1 MIAVWI
7 LLGIILVLFLIG
19 LYLLKFT
26 FGRRTMPDVYDPE
39 ALAKSQWARYEHI
52 PKCLPWFREHPPQD
66 WYVISHDDN
75 VLHGSFFPC
84 DHPRGTIIQFHGYRS
99 RYEVDFSVSVPFYQS
114 LGFNL
119 LLIDQRGNS
128 GSQGNFITFGVK
140 ERLDALSWVTY
151 TAMRLGQDH
160 PIYLSGLS
168 MGATTVCM
176 AADLEFPA
184 NVRGILADCGF
195 TSPAAILEHVVK
207 TVYHLPGK
215 PVVAFLNIFTNLF
228 AGFSLYEWSTMEAL
242 KDARYPV
249 ILFHGLND
257 DFVPYTMS
265 RESYAACTGEKS
277 LHEFPGAGHGLSYLE
292 DMPRYQKLLREFLEG
307 HLPGNEVQP

>member
-1 MIAVWI
+1 MIVLWI
-7 LLGIILVLFLIG
+7 LPGLLVILLAVG

-26 FGRRTMPDVYDPE
+26 FGRRPMPDIYDPE
-39 ALAKSQWARYEHI
+39 AFAKSPWARYTH
-52 PKCLPWFREHPPQD
+52 LPESIKWFKAHPPQH
-66 WYVISHDDN
+66 WHVISHDDK

-84 DHPRGTIIQFHGYRS
+84 ENARGTIIQFHGYRS
-99 RYEVDFSVSVPFYQS
+99 RYEVEFSISAPFYQD

-128 GSQGNFITFGVK
+128 GSQGRFITFGIK
-140 ERLDALSWVTY
+140 ERLDVLSWVTY
-151 TAMRLGQDH
+151 AAMKLGQDH

-176 AADLEFPA
+176 ASDLEFPA

-195 TSPAAILEHVVK
+195 TSPAAILEHVVRS
-207 TVYHLPGK
+207 VYHLPGK

-228 AGFSLYEWSTMEAL
+228 AGFSLYEWSTTEAL
-242 KDARYPV
+242 KNARYPV
-249 ILFHGLND
+249 ILFHGLED

-265 RESYAACTGEKS
+265 RESYGACTGESS
-277 LHEFPGAGHGLSYLE
+277 LHEFPNAGHGLSYLE
-292 DMPRYQKLLREFLEG
+292 DMPRYQKLLREFLEN
-307 HLPGNEVQP
+307 HLPEVRP